1 MEQNGTLSEAE
12 IAKLKARYGRIYIV
26 EVEDD
31 DSEVYVAYFKRP
43 DMSTL
48 AAMTKMAKTDDIQA
62 GKILVENCFVGGSE
76 AVKTDPA
83 LFVATVGQLGHVV
96 GSVKARI
103 KNA

>member
-1 MEQNGTLSEAE
+1 MEQNGTLTEQE
-12 IAKLKARYGRIYIV
+12 IAKLKARHGRIYVV

-31 DSEVYVAYFKRP
+31 DETYVAYFKRP

-48 AAMTKMAKTDDIQA
+48 AAMTKMAKSDDIQA